1 MVARSMSMA
10 DENRAKLSELIDQV
24 EEINGLLSALRRLYD
39 AIKYNGLA
47 MGMDESNIDA
57 VREVVMLALESMND
71 TDKMRERNTLIRQGL
86 GIWLDKQ

>member
-1 MVARSMSMA
+1 MSMA